1 MAPNYPRS
9 SYIDD
14 RRGSIP
20 RGESYRPGNERER
33 ALPAR
38 RDPRDSRYTTESGGT
53 RSPHEN
59 RTPREYRRDNESPR
73 SHKDAAFS
81 TSSLPEKPSFKP
93 PEAPKRMPN
102 HPEASLPDKPGD
114 GLHFKRVNFASDKHI
129 STNNSMSVDS
139 AAPAMPKA
147 KDPKLQ
153 EAFEKAYSW
162 GEKHNQRLLLSIQK
176 SKIAQ
181 ENSQRRIENE
191 KFLQKASSYPPYI
204 GLGGAFSQV
213 DRTVDEQF
221 KTADNEYLDQLEQ
234 LVARFTTVPESAA
247 INRQDPVIAALE
259 AKVEQISRTAAE
271 QNDQIQSLLEKSKKF
286 DDLKSDHDELLLKLR
301 AVDDTIRALQSQQAN
316 TEYENRDLR
325 KQLEALQ
332 SNTEGG
338 LKACNTQLTELTKRS
353 VDAADVR
360 GGFEK
365 RLNERFKGIESTL
378 SNFSDYDNIKEK
390 FDELDVKTFNEICEA
405 WIFDLKRQYDE
416 YKKRRRPDDP
426 SMYEALRSLRQRLD
440 ALLASQANAS
450 KPDKEALSMEKIE
463 TTIDTKIDA
472 AKQSMKEDTGIAFHE
487 RDAVVSQ
494 LIDSTNARV
503 SALERGGSN
512 QSGNDARIQS
522 LEQWR
527 HEQSQGPTLAE
538 RVTNLEGKKIGHRV
552 DRIDLEVSEL
562 RQKCKALGSEVPHLA
577 KREWV
582 EQLLNEVPDVKDL
595 QRRLPAIEHAIR
607 TLDSQFQNISTK
619 QLAEHIVRLTNPL
632 FEQRLG
638 KIEAKANEPDSRLSD
653 AASLRLIG
661 ISERAGEKRTASP
674 GSFDEANK
682 RRKLEVNGRHPGPL
696 QQQERNRSD
705 GRTSP

>member
-1 MAPNYPRS
+1 
-9 SYIDD
+9 
-14 RRGSIP
+14 
-20 RGESYRPGNERER
+20 
-33 ALPAR
+33 
-38 RDPRDSRYTTESGGT
+38 
-53 RSPHEN
+53 
-59 RTPREYRRDNESPR
+59 
-73 SHKDAAFS
+73 
-81 TSSLPEKPSFKP
+81 
-93 PEAPKRMPN
+93 
-102 HPEASLPDKPGD
+102 
-114 GLHFKRVNFASDKHI
+114 
-129 STNNSMSVDS
+129 
-139 AAPAMPKA
+139 MPKA

-162 GEKHNQRLLLSIQK
+162 GEKHNKRLLLSIQK
-176 SKIAQ
+176 TRIAQ

-221 KTADNEYLDQLEQ
+221 KAADNEYLDQLEQ
-234 LVARFTTVPESAA
+234 LVARFTSVPESAA
-247 INRQDPVIAALE
+247 INHQDPVIAALE

-271 QNDQIQSLLEKSKKF
+271 QNGQIQSLLEKSQKF
-286 DDLKSDHDELLLKLR
+286 DDLKSDHDELLLKFHT
-301 AVDDTIRALQSQQAN
+301 ADDTIRALQSQQAN
-316 TEYENRDLR
+316 MEYENRDLR

-338 LKACNTQLTELTKRS
+338 LKACNTQLTELSKRS
-353 VDAADVR
+353 MDAAEVR

-365 RLNERFKGIESTL
+365 RLNERFEGIESTL

-405 WIFDLKRQYDE
+405 WIFDLKRQYDA
-416 YKKRRRPDDP
+416 YKKGRRPDDP
-426 SMYEALRSLRQRLD
+426 SMYETLRFLRQRLD
-440 ALLASQANAS
+440 SLVASQANAS
-450 KPDKEALSMEKIE
+450 KPDKETALSMEQIE

-487 RDAVVSQ
+487 RDAVVGQ

-512 QSGNDARIQS
+512 QPGNDARIQS

-527 HEQSQGPTLAE
+527 QEQSQGLTLAE

-552 DRIDLEVSEL
+552 DRIDLEVTEL

-607 TLDSQFQNISTK
+607 TLDSQFQNMSTK
-619 QLAEHIVRLTNPL
+619 QLAEHIVRLTNPM

-653 AASLRLIG
+653 AASVQRLGRVEIKANELELRMNGSDKTVARHTEQLLSVHEKLRLIG
-661 ISERAGEKRTASP
+661 INERAGEKRTASP

-696 QQQERNRSD
+696 QQQERNKSG